1 MLPCLVTVQQ
11 NRLHI
16 NVEDGQ
22 LGLEEDVPV
31 VPDWLQG
38 DKVTSNSIMKLG
50 TQ

>member
-1 MLPCLVTVQQ
+1 MLPCLRTVKQ
-11 NRLHI
+11 NRPHI
-16 NVEDGQ
+16 GVEDGQ
-22 LGLEEDVPV
+22 FAIAEDVPV